1 MEGAFE
7 TVGSIAFE
15 IAYYLIMFLEYAMLA
30 RAILSWFLDEESRI
44 LGFLM
49 ILTEPIILPFRL
61 LFRKLNWF
69 QEMPLDMSFLFA
81 VVFLG
86 LAGYLL
92 QLFAA

>member
-44 LGFLM
+44 LARDQGNLK
-49 ILTEPIILPFRL
+49 
-61 LFRKLNWF
+61 KLDDK
-69 QEMPLDMSFLFA
+69 E
-81 VVFLG
+81 
-86 LAGYLL
+86 
-92 QLFAA
+92 AAL